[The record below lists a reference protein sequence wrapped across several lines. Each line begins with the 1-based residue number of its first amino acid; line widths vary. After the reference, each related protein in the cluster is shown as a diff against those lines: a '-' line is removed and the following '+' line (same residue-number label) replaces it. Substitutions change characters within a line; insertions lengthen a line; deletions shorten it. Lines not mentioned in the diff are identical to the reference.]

1 LELAIAWF
9 HQGRVIDCFLAVLRD
24 YQAFIIRFWKIESNG
39 FGPKFNFGL
48 SYGRGSL
55 TVVEVDFHSMGL

>member
-1 LELAIAWF
+1 M
-9 HQGRVIDCFLAVLRD
+9 IDYFLAVLRD
-24 YQAFIIRFWKIESNG
+24 YQAFIIRFWNIESNG